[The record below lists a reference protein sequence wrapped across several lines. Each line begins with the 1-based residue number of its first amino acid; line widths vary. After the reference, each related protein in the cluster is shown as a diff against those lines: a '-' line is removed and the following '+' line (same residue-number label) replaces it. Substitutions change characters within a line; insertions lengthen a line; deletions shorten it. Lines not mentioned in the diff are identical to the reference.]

1 MSPFSATFPNILMV
15 MEIIINSKTSVQS
28 PLGDE
33 VRKEHDEMMQGFFF
47 YTSNSEQLN
56 LHVDPKTGKEVAAT
70 PAEAQPSLV
79 TGSEP
84 SAK

>member
-33 VRKEHDEMMQGFFF
+33 VRKEHDEMMQGTFQHIPFFSRVSF
-47 YTSNSEQLN
+47 FKKQIFRRFLFLSSAYKFFQL
-56 LHVDPKTGKEVAAT
+56 LW
-70 PAEAQPSLV
+70 
-79 TGSEP
+79 
-84 SAK
+84 